1 MPVTVDHLDALVEMI
16 ISCLGRCR
24 VGLIGEDSGLADRL
38 AARGMACRDD
48 GPRDAW
54 VMITDIERL
63 ERGEGLPARGTA
75 HPLFIVC
82 HAAKGKADALLR
94 VRVETAVIR
103 HGYIK
108 HPAMTELLGYAHLD
122 DGQEECWSLFDY
134 RPPVFVND
142 EIPDRLKRERDL
154 HSDML
159 REPGVRSDAHIVR
172 YQLAATLIR
181 PGDSVLDAACGLGY
195 GSHVLASL
203 SPAARITG
211 IDQSE
216 WVVDFALRN
225 YAGERVTF
233 RSGSLP
239 EALDDVA
246 DGSVDFIASLETL
259 EHVPNPGALLA
270 AFARALRPGGRIF
283 VSVPNDWA
291 DESGRDPSPYHLQV
305 YDWGRVKRE
314 LEACFIV
321 ESAWSLTASG
331 CKTGPGRIW
340 QPQPR
345 NLDPVTLEAA
355 PTTDAEWWLVCA
367 SKSPMDPARQAY
379 EDQIHA
385 GFLGQTHLVDFAKHY
400 DRPWLVHSMV
410 ELPWRIRDRT
420 ALARL
425 ADQVIRDARPESAD
439 LGAALAVKGWR
450 VFEDAGVDSPDAA
463 EWLARVDNYLG
474 MARISEN
481 PHVQRWCV
489 SLEYLSGR
497 FHEAR
502 DDVAAAVDAYLR
514 VVQSD
519 VLSIT
524 PTLGTKQA
532 DASLRAG
539 LLAFRDGHTDQALAY
554 WSQGL
559 DAVFQCLHSQPIE
572 FIGNRQKPF
581 IFAMNDLV
589 QIADGAALLANA
601 MRTVASHDMSDRA
614 TVARKLASLEQ
625 QALRSA
631 LSALESRLGH
641 LSSRQHQASTDLT
654 SARREVKELDAR
666 LRLTTSALARAEQL
680 AMERLDELQAQ
691 NQQRLD
697 LELALQRAESL
708 ATARQQSLRELDS
721 QLKLTTS
728 ALARAEQLAMDRLDE
743 LQTQNQKR
751 LDLELALQ
759 HAESLAEAR
768 QKALSDMDCQLTLTT
783 MALSRAEQL
792 AMERLDELQAQNQQ
806 RLELELAL
814 QRAESLAK
822 SRQEALSDMDCQLT
836 LTTTALSRAEQL
848 ATDRLTELQAQN
860 QHCLNLELALQ
871 RSDSLATARQA
882 AMRELDSQLKLTTSA
897 LARAEQ
903 LAMER
908 LTELQAQSQQ
918 SLDLELALQH
928 AQSLAEA
935 RQEALLELDSQLK
948 LTASALA
955 HAEELALLRQST
967 IQGQDNELENLKRQ
981 LNRLHSR
988 PLVRMAR
995 RMGLI

>member
-1 MPVTVDHLDALVEMI
+1 MLMPADYLDALAEKI
-16 ISCLGRCR
+16 FSCLGICR
-24 VGLIGEDSGLADRL
+24 VGLIGEASRLAGRL
-38 AARGMACRDD
+38 AARGMACRDN
-48 GPRDAW
+48 GPYDAW

-63 ERGEGLPARGTA
+63 ERGEGLPAQKTP
-75 HPLFIVC
+75 HSLFIVC
-82 HAAKGKADALLR
+82 HAAKGKTDAQLR
-94 VRVETAVIR
+94 ARVEAAVIGL
-103 HGYIK
+103 GYIK

-122 DGQEECWSLFDY
+122 DGQEECWSLFDH
-134 RPPVFVND
+134 RPPVFAND
-142 EIPDRLKRERDL
+142 DNPDRLKRERNL

-181 PGDSVLDAACGLGY
+181 PGDIVLDAACGLGY
-195 GSHVLASL
+195 GSHVLAAL
-203 SPAARITG
+203 SSAARITG

-216 WVVDFALRN
+216 WAVDFAWQN

-233 RSGSLP
+233 LSGSLP
-239 EALDDVA
+239 EALDDVT

-259 EHVPNPGALLA
+259 EHVQNPEALLA
-270 AFARALRPGGRIF
+270 AFARVLKPAGRIF

-291 DESGRDPSPYHLQV
+291 DESGKDPSPYHLQV
-305 YDWGRVKRE
+305 YDWGRIKRE

-345 NLDPVTLEAA
+345 KLDPVTLEAA

-400 DRPWLVHSMV
+400 DRPWLVHSIV

-420 ALARL
+420 ALVCL
-425 ADQVIRDARPESAD
+425 AEKIMRDAGPGSAD

-539 LLAFRDGHTDQALAY
+539 LLAFRDGHTDQALAC

-631 LSALESRLGH
+631 LCALESRLGH

-697 LELALQRAESL
+697 LELALQCAESL

-792 AMERLDELQAQNQQ
+792 AMERLDELQAQHQQ
-806 RLELELAL
+806 RLDLELAL
-814 QRAESLAK
+814 QRAESLAEA
-822 SRQEALSDMDCQLT
+822 RQEALSDMDCQLT
-836 LTTTALSRAEQL
+836 LTTTALSRAE
-848 ATDRLTELQAQN
+848 
-860 QHCLNLELALQ
+860 
-871 RSDSLATARQA
+871 
-882 AMRELDSQLKLTTSA
+882 K
-897 LARAEQ
+897 

-908 LTELQAQSQQ
+908 LDELQAQKQQ
-918 SLDLELALQH
+918 RLDLDLALQH

-935 RQEALLELDSQLK
+935 RQEALMELDNQLK

-955 HAEELALLRQST
+955 QAEELALLRQGT
-967 IQGQDNELENLKRQ
+967 IQGQENELENLMRQ

>member
-1 MPVTVDHLDALVEMI
+1 MPMTVDHLDALAEKVFY
-16 ISCLGRCR
+16 CLGRCR
-24 VGLIGEDSGLADRL
+24 VGLVGEASCLAGRL

-48 GPRDAW
+48 GPYDAW
-54 VMITDIERL
+54 VLITDIERL
-63 ERGEGLPARGTA
+63 ERGEDLPARVTA
-75 HPLFIVC
+75 HPLFIDC
-82 HAAKGKADALLR
+82 HAVKGNADVQLR
-94 VRVETAVIR
+94 ARVEAALIR

-108 HPAMTELLGYAHLD
+108 HPAMTEFFGYTFLD
-122 DGQEECWSLFDY
+122 DSQEECWSLFDY

-142 EIPDRLKRERDL
+142 EIPDRLRRERDL

-172 YQLAATLIR
+172 YQLAATLVR
-181 PGDSVLDAACGLGY
+181 PGDTVLDAACGLGY

-211 IDQSE
+211 IDQCE
-216 WVVDFALRN
+216 WAVDFASRN
-225 YAGERVTF
+225 YGGERVAF

-270 AFARALRPGGRIF
+270 VFARVLRPGGRIF

-291 DESGRDPSPYHLQV
+291 DESGKDPSPHHFQV
-305 YDWGRVKRE
+305 YDWGRIKRE
-314 LEACFIV
+314 LDACFIV

-345 NLDPVTLEAA
+345 KLDPVTLEAA

-367 SKSPMDPARQAY
+367 SKSPMGPARQAH
-379 EDQIHA
+379 EDQIHSA
-385 GFLGQTHLVDFAKHY
+385 FMGHTHLVDFAKHY

-410 ELPWRIRDRT
+410 ELPWRIRERT

-425 ADQVIRDARPESAD
+425 ADQVIRDARQESAD
-439 LGAALAVKGWR
+439 FGAALAVKGWR
-450 VFEDAGVDSPDAA
+450 VFEDAGVDSQDAA

-474 MARISEN
+474 TARVSDN
-481 PHVQRWCV
+481 PHVRRWCV

-502 DDVAAAVDAYLR
+502 DDVVNAVAAYLR

-519 VLSIT
+519 VLSMT

-539 LLAFRDGHTDQALAY
+539 LLAFRDGQPDQALAY

-559 DAVFQCLHSQPIE
+559 DAVFHCLHSQPIE
-572 FIGNRQKPF
+572 FIGNRHRPF

-614 TVARKLASLEQ
+614 TVARKLASLDQ

-631 LSALESRLGH
+631 LSALESKLVH

-654 SARREVKELDAR
+654 AARDEANQLDAR
-666 LRLTTSALARAEQL
+666 LRLTTSALTQAEQL
-680 AMERLDELQAQ
+680 ATDRLAELQAQ

-708 ATARQQSLRELDS
+708 ASARQQSLRELDS
-721 QLKLTTS
+721 QLKLTTE
-728 ALARAEQLAMDRLDE
+728 ALARAEQLAVERLDE
-743 LQTQNQKR
+743 LQSQNQQRLDLALALQHAESLATARQDALRGLDSQLKLTTTALARAEQLAVERLDELQSQNQQRLDLALALQHAESLATARQDALRGLDSQLKLTTTALASAEQLAMERQDELQSQNQQR

-759 HAESLAEAR
+759 HAESLA
-768 QKALSDMDCQLTLTT
+768 T
-783 MALSRAEQL
+783 
-792 AMERLDELQAQNQQ
+792 
-806 RLELELAL
+806 
-814 QRAESLAK
+814 
-822 SRQEALSDMDCQLT
+822 
-836 LTTTALSRAEQL
+836 
-848 ATDRLTELQAQN
+848 
-860 QHCLNLELALQ
+860 
-871 RSDSLATARQA
+871 
-882 AMRELDSQLKLTTSA
+882 
-897 LARAEQ
+897 
-903 LAMER
+903 
-908 LTELQAQSQQ
+908 
-918 SLDLELALQH
+918 
-928 AQSLAEA
+928 A
-935 RQEALLELDSQLK
+935 RQEALMEVDSQLK
-948 LTASALA
+948 FTASALA
-955 HAEELALLRQST
+955 HAEELALLREGT
-967 IQGQDNELENLKRQ
+967 IQVQENELENVKRQ
-981 LNRLHSR
+981 LNVLHSK